1 MTTASDTATI
11 VLTSDD
17 FREGDTLPDALV
29 YNGMGCTGGNT
40 SPSLHWTG
48 VPAGTK
54 SLVITM
60 HDPDAPMSAGFT
72 HWILTDLDP
81 KLTHLE
87 AGAGKH
93 HHNPHG
99 SAHGLNDMGK
109 NAYSGP
115 CPPKGDPPHRY
126 RFTLYAL
133 DVPTLEPPP
142 GDKMTYPL
150 LRFMIREHVLAEGTI
165 MGRYGA

>member
-1 MTTASDTATI
+1 MTTTSATATI
-11 VLTSDD
+11 ALFSAD
-17 FREGDTLPDALV
+17 FGEGETLPNVMIFD
-29 YNGMGCTGGNT
+29 GMGCTGENR
-40 SPSLHWTG
+40 SPDLQWSG

-54 SLVITM
+54 SLVLTM
-60 HDPDAPMSAGFT
+60 HDPDAPTTVGFT
-72 HWILTDLDP
+72 HWLLYDLDP
-81 KLTHLE
+81 TLTRLE

-99 SAHGLNDMGK
+99 SAHGLNDMGQ

-133 DVPTLEPPP
+133 DIPKLESA
-142 GDKMTYPL
+142 GDKLTYPR
-150 LRFMIREHVLAEGTI
+150 LRFMIRDHVVAQGMI
-165 MGRYGA
+165 MGRYGL